1 MHVWIGYVVQEYES
15 GNLTFDGE
23 VKAAQSISR
32 QRVSA
37 TLEHHSTGLV
47 HLHHFG
53 HDLQDIQ
60 KQEIFKTQISLLIK
74 TSMVW
79 HFFFFFF

>member
-1 MHVWIGYVVQEYES
+1 MHVWIGYVVQEHES

-74 TSMVW
+74 TSMV
-79 HFFFFFF
+79 

>member
-1 MHVWIGYVVQEYES
+1 MCGLITFD
-15 GNLTFDGE
+15 TFDGE

-37 TLEHHSTGLV
+37 TLEYHSTGLV

-60 KQEIFKTQISLLIK
+60 KQEIFKTQISLLMYVLTFSYTWK
-74 TSMVW
+74 VYRLTGLKMAS
-79 HFFFFFF
+79 

>member
-1 MHVWIGYVVQEYES
+1 MWIGYVVQEYES

-74 TSMVW
+74 TSMV
-79 HFFFFFF
+79 